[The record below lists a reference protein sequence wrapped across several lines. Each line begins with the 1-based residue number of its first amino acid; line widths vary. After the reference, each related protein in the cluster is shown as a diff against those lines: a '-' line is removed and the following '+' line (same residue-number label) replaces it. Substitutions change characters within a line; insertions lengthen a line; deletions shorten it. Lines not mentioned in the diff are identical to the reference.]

1 MIKKPIIKK
10 IVIAGLL
17 ISLFYV
23 GYLHYKIIQHANMDV
38 PKNADYMII
47 LGARVKG
54 KVPSLAL
61 KYRIDHAANYLKE
74 NPDTIAIAS
83 GGKGPVEDISE
94 AECIKRELMQHGI
107 EESRI
112 ILEDK
117 STDTYENIG
126 FSKKFIPED
135 SEIGLV
141 VTNDFHIFRA
151 KMIADNE
158 ELKING
164 LAAKTPIQAVLKS
177 YLREYLALTKYFMI
191 NVFRQE

>member
-1 MIKKPIIKK
+1 M
-10 IVIAGLL
+10 
-17 ISLFYV
+17 FY
-23 GYLHYKIIQHANMDV
+23 GGTLHYKIIQHANLDV
-38 PKNADYMII
+38 PENADYMII

-61 KYRIDHAANYLKE
+61 KYRIDHAAHYLKE

-83 GGKGPVEDISE
+83 GGKGPGEDISE
-94 AECIKRELMQHGI
+94 AQCIKRELMQHGI

-112 ILEDK
+112 LLEDK

-126 FSKKFIPED
+126 FSKKFIPEKA
-135 SEIGLV
+135 EIGLV

-164 LAAKTPIQAVLKS
+164 LAAKTPIQAVFKS
-177 YLREYLALTKYFMI
+177 YTREYLALTKYFMI
-191 NVFRQE
+191 NLFK